1 MLIFFMMTLVGFS
14 QKDSNQTTRPN
25 IVFIFSDDHA
35 TNAISAYGGIFKDI
49 APTPNIDRIAN
60 EGALLKNALC
70 TNAICGPS
78 RAAILT
84 GKYSHVNGY
93 FKNYK
98 GGVFN
103 NQQWTYPQS
112 LQASGYQTAL
122 IGKWHLVSE
131 PIGFDY
137 YKYHI
142 SKGEQGLYWDPV
154 YNDNGKKIKEKGY
167 ATNLTT
173 DFAMD
178 WLNERDPNQPFCLM
192 LQYKA
197 PHRQWAPDTK
207 YEDLWEDQEM
217 PTPSNFND
225 TYQDRELTAGNTE
238 MTMDY
243 FSRRDMKMTP
253 PDSLLKKA
261 RNKWL
266 QYGFKPGEVVAP
278 VKGLNREETRQWK
291 YQKYIKDYLAT
302 IRSVDDNI
310 GKVLAY
316 LKENGLE
323 KNTIVIYAS
332 DQGFFLG
339 EHGFFDKRFMYEEAL
354 HMPFVIRYPGKIQ
367 PGTVVDDIVTN
378 IDFAPTLLDMAGV
391 PIPEQVQGKS
401 FFNNLKGDTS
411 EDWQQSMYYHYY
423 EYPYYHRV
431 QPHYGIRNQ
440 RYKLIH
446 FYYDV
451 DVWEFYD
458 LKKDPNEMKN
468 LIHSKSYT
476 ILIKQLKKE
485 LYKLKENYGNKL
497 SLEELRTISDTDFG
511 GLESKIKIK

>member
-1 MLIFFMMTLVGFS
+1 MLTLVGFS

>member
-178 WLNERDPNQPFCLM
+178 WLNERNPNQPFCLM

-207 YEDLWEDQEM
+207 YEDLWENQEM

-511 GLESKIKIK
+511 GLESKIK

>member
-1 MLIFFMMTLVGFS
+1 MLTLVGFS

-266 QYGFKPGEVVAP
+266 QYGFKPGEVVTP

-511 GLESKIKIK
+511 GLESKIK

>member
-1 MLIFFMMTLVGFS
+1 MLTLVGFS

-197 PHRQWAPDTK
+197 PHRQWAPDAK

-354 HMPFVIRYPGKIQ
+354 HMPFVVRYPGKIQ

-391 PIPEQVQGKS
+391 PVPEQVQGKS

-451 DVWEFYD
+451 DVWELYD
-458 LKKDPNEMKN
+458 LKNDPNEMKN

-485 LYKLKENYGNKL
+485 LYKLKENYGNNL

-511 GLESKIKIK
+511 GLESKIK